1 MNSLYHPV
9 SIRSPLAKD
18 GHELLLDGNLFLAP
32 VAGYSD
38 RAFRTLCAD
47 GGANFSYTEMVSA
60 EALVRGSGKTE
71 QIMARAENEQYYAV
85 QIFGSDPQTMA
96 SSVPIVLEKSNPD
109 LIDINSGCP
118 VHKIT
123 KTGAGSS
130 LMKDPEALHVLL
142 KAVVEVANDAANIN
156 SSYSH
161 SIPVTVKIRSGWDSK
176 SMLWQEV
183 ALAAKEAGVAA
194 ITMHPRTRAQGYEGF
209 SNWQYLSDLVE
220 LIKKQE
226 NPIPV
231 FGSGDV
237 FSPEA
242 ARDMLSQ
249 TKCDAVMFAR
259 GAMGAPFIFSQT
271 KDLIEKGFYDS
282 VPFEKCILAGLKE
295 LRILCEDKDEYVACR
310 EMRKRFCAYTKGIE
324 GGAGLR
330 KSIVQAE
337 TIKDYDNIFQP
348 LLQNLA

>member
-1 MNSLYHPV
+1 MESLYHPV
-9 SIRSPLAKD
+9 SIRCPLSSD
-18 GHELLLDGNLFLAP
+18 DHSLHLGGNLFLAP

-71 QIMARAENEQYYAV
+71 QIMMRSENEKSYAV
-85 QIFGSDPQTMA
+85 QIFGSDPETMGRA
-96 SSVPIVLEKSNPD
+96 VPLVLEKSDPD
-109 LIDINSGCP
+109 VIDINSGCP

-130 LMKDPEALHVLL
+130 LMRDTTLL
-142 KAVVEVANDAANIN
+142 YNVVNAVAKSAFHAPSVNENCKNP
-156 SSYSH
+156 
-161 SIPVTVKIRSGWDSK
+161 IPVTVKIRSGWDSRSISWK
-176 SMLWQEV
+176 EA
-183 ALAAKEAGVAA
+183 ALAAKEAGAAA
-194 ITMHPRTRAQGYEGF
+194 ITLHPRTRAQGYEGF
-209 SNWQYLSDLVE
+209 SDWQLLSDLVD
-220 LIKKQE
+220 LMKKQE

-249 TKCDAVMFAR
+249 TGCDAVMFAR

-271 KDLIEKGFYDS
+271 RDLLVKGSYDTVS
-282 VPFEKCILAGLKE
+282 FEKCIIAGLKE
-295 LRILCEDKDEYVACR
+295 LRILCEDKGEAMACR
-310 EMRKRFCAYTKGIE
+310 EMRKRFCAYTKGTE
-324 GGAGLR
+324 GGASLR

-337 TIKDYDNIFQP
+337 SKEDYEKIFLP
-348 LLQNLA
+348 LLQKM